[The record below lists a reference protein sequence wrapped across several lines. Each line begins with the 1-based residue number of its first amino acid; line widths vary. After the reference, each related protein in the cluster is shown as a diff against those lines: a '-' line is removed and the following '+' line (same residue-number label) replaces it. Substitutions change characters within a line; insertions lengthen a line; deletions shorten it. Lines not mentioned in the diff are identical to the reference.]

1 MTALRIGFMPLTDAA
16 GLTAA
21 VDFGFA
27 EAEGLEIELHK
38 EVSWANLRDKLMVGH
53 LDAAHFL
60 GAATIAAS
68 LGIGQRRFPVRAPL
82 ALNRTGNAITLAT
95 RVAEELLTI
104 DPMALDDWR
113 LTATTLAKC
122 AARRRDAGKSSLIF
136 GTVYP
141 FSTHTYLLRR
151 FLAEGGLDP
160 ELDVEIVVTPPPFAP
175 DLADRGLVDGFCVG
189 SPWNSFAVESG
200 KGVIAALGSE
210 ILQNAPEKVLAVPE
224 GSPLLTSETG
234 ERLVRAIVAASEF
247 AGSPENLEKMAER
260 LSREDRIHGS
270 PEIIG
275 RTLAGDLILDSRG
288 RRRRDPDFV
297 RLSGPGVHRPSRE
310 DAGWLFDQMIAARQA
325 GSDAGLGRSEAEQV
339 FSPAL
344 FDRAMAG

>member
-1 MTALRIGFMPLTDAA
+1 MKALRIGFMPLTDAA
-16 GLTAA
+16 GLMAA

-27 EAEGLEIELHK
+27 AAEGLDVELHK

-82 ALNRTGNAITLAT
+82 ALNRNGNAITLAT
-95 RVAEELLTI
+95 RVADELLAS

-113 LTATTLAKC
+113 RTAIALAKSA
-122 AARRRDAGKSSLIF
+122 AARRAAGKSPLIF

-160 ELDVEIVVTPPPFAP
+160 ERDVEIVVTPPPFAP

-189 SPWNSFAVESG
+189 SPWNSFAVDSG

-210 ILQNAPEKVLAVPE
+210 ILPNAPEKVLAVPDS
-224 GSPLLTSETG
+224 SPHLTSETG
-234 ERLVRAIVAASEF
+234 ERLVRAIVAGSEF
-247 AGSPENLEKMAER
+247 AAAPQNREKLADR
-260 LSREDRIHGS
+260 LSRADRIDGAAAL
-270 PEIIG
+270 IA
-275 RTLAGDLILDSRG
+275 RTLDGELILDSRG
-288 RRRRDPDFV
+288 RRREDLDFV
-297 RLSGPGVHRPSRE
+297 RLSGPGVHRPSFA
-310 DAGWLFDQMIAARQA
+310 DAGWLFDEMIAARQT
-325 GSDAGLGRSEAEQV
+325 STSSSLHRDEAERV
-339 FSPAL
+339 FSPDL
-344 FDRAMAG
+344 FDRAMGR

>member
-1 MTALRIGFMPLTDAA
+1 MSALRIGFMPLTDAA

-27 EAEGLEIELHK
+27 EAEGIEIQLHK

-82 ALNRTGNAITLAT
+82 ALNRNGNAITLAT
-95 RVAEELLTI
+95 RVADELLAI

-113 LTATTLAKC
+113 RTATTLARS
-122 AARRRDAGKSSLIF
+122 AALRRANGKGSLIF

-160 ELDVEIVVTPPPFAP
+160 ERDVEIVVTPPPFAP

-189 SPWNSFAVESG
+189 SPWNSFAVDSG

-210 ILQNAPEKVLAVPE
+210 ILPNAPEKVLAVPE
-224 GSPLLTSETG
+224 GSPLLTSQTG
-234 ERLVRAIVAASEF
+234 ERLVRAIVAGSDF
-247 AGSPENLEKMAER
+247 AGSPQNLGTMVER
-260 LSREDRIHGS
+260 LSRDDRIQGS
-270 PEIIG
+270 AEIIG
-275 RTLAGDLILDSRG
+275 RTLAGELILDASG
-288 RRRRDPDFV
+288 RRRWDPDFV
-297 RLSGPGVHRPSRE
+297 RLSGPGVHRPSGA
-310 DAGWLFDQMIAARQA
+310 DAGWLFDEMMAARQA
-325 GSDAGLGRSEAEQV
+325 TSGTSFGRSDAEQV
-339 FSPAL
+339 FNPAL
-344 FDRAMAG
+344 FDRAMGR